1 VHILLTGGTGFIG
14 HALCVALLAFGHRL
28 SVLSREPQRARV
40 SLPAGVTV
48 VGNLLDIQGGVD
60 AVFNLAGENLTAGR
74 WTEARKR
81 RFRRSRIDL
90 THRLVQWMRLQAQA
104 PRVLISGSAIGWYG
118 DRGDQWQ
125 DEAAAPADDFA
136 AHLCRDWE
144 QAAMS
149 AAELGVRVCTVRTG
163 VVLGAGGGALKA
175 MLPAFRLGLGGPI
188 GSGRQ
193 YMSWISLD
201 DEVSLLCWLLDR
213 DEAFGAFNATA
224 PAPIRQREFAAMLGE
239 RLHRPAA
246 LPMPSALLHL
256 LLGEMSELLLASQ
269 RVDPRRALESGFR
282 FRHRDV
288 SDALTAALAGQGR
301 APQKS

>member
-1 VHILLTGGTGFIG
+1 MHILLTGGTGFIG
-14 HALCVALLAFGHRL
+14 HALCVALLASGHRL
-28 SVLSREPQRARV
+28 SVLSREPLRAREH
-40 SLPAGVTV
+40 LPAAVTV
-48 VGNLLDIQGGVD
+48 VGNLRDIGCGVD
-60 AVFNLAGENLTAGR
+60 AVFNLAGANLTSGR

-81 RFRRSRIDL
+81 RFRHSRIDL
-90 THRLVQWMRLQAQA
+90 THRLVQWMRLQPQV

-118 DRGDQWQ
+118 DRGDQWL

-136 AHLCRDWE
+136 AQLCRDWE

-163 VVLGAGGGALKA
+163 IVLGPGGGALKA

-193 YMSWISLD
+193 YMSWISLE
-201 DEVSLLCWLLDR
+201 DEVSLLCWLLAR

-224 PAPIRQREFAAMLGE
+224 PAPIRQREFAAMLGQQ
-239 RLHRPAA
+239 LHRPAV
-246 LPMPSALLHL
+246 LPMPTPLLQLLFGEMSSL
-256 LLGEMSELLLASQ
+256 LLGSQ
-269 RVDPRRALESGFR
+269 RVDPRRALEAGFR

-288 SDALTAALAGQGR
+288 SDALAAALA
-301 APQKS
+301 P